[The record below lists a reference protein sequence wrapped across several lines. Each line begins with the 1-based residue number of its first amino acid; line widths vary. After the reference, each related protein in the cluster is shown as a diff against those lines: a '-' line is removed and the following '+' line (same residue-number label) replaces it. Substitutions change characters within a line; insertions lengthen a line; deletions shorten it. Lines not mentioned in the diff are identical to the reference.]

1 MGYQRSAP
9 EIFRQE
15 APRQL
20 QDAMVFLQPA
30 AVMTAAAILGV
41 AVFSDVGG
49 SGGVD
54 NARDRAASKME
65 EFQSKSFSSS
75 RATDSF
81 KMPKAQDYS
90 GMSRESAE
98 GKRAAAQVG
107 AAKSALSQARSA
119 EVSAMKA
126 QVKARDAEASAL
138 RQAKSAE
145 EKATLAKKDAVG
157 ASAIAK
163 KRAAQVASALSELD
177 KAEAQVATVEGNAAE
192 STARAAVE
200 RAQKKAAAARD
211 SETRALA
218 MSSGI

>member
-54 NARDRAASKME
+54 NARYKAASKG
-65 EFQSKSFSSS
+65 KSFSSS
-75 RATDSF
+75 RSTDSF
-81 KMPKAQDYS
+81 KMPKTQDYS
-90 GMSRESAE
+90 GMSRDSAE
-98 GKRAAAQVG
+98 GRQAESRVG

-119 EVSAMKA
+119 ESSAKKA
-126 QVKARDAEASAL
+126 EAKARDAEASAV

-145 EKATLAKKDAVG
+145 EKAALAKKEAVG
-157 ASAIAK
+157 ATAIAK
-163 KRAAQVASALSELD
+163 KRTAEVASALSELD

-192 STARAAVE
+192 SRARAAVE
-200 RAQKKAAAARD
+200 RAQSKAAAARD

-218 MSSGI
+218 LSSGI